1 MATSTRTVSVGKV
14 GFVWKGV
21 YSATTAYT
29 VWDTFLYNN
38 SVYLCIADAS
48 AGTSPDNAS
57 YFTCVSYGLVGKG
70 EYSSANTYD
79 INSIVTNNNV
89 AYIAKESG
97 ITGTW
102 DSTKWMPI
110 PTYSSQS
117 SASIS
122 YITTEADNDL
132 IALWSV
138 INSATEKV
146 DGTFTHYGMTELSAG
161 SAVLELNP
169 SMPSLNCA
177 ETYFLNTSDPLSRMP
192 YYDIPCL
199 ALADGDEVTLSFL
212 KWIGNNVPSIGT
224 TLISVGM
231 DDNSPMTAS
240 EHALIIDCGYSSYNG
255 TYMFVGCTNSS
266 GLGGNHS
273 YVTFFSGLGVYSSSY
288 LRMNDLNDF
297 TITISRTGNSYAVNA
312 FVNGTLVKSDT
323 ATNSNHFNFT
333 KFYLNYLRG
342 TSNSTSNSLSYHDN
356 RGIAQL
362 AIYSGVKYTGNYTP
376 TYALLKKTV

>member
-1 MATSTRTVSVGKV
+1 MPSTTTVNIGKI
-14 GFVWKGV
+14 GFTWKGV
-21 YSATTAYT
+21 YSASTAYT

-48 AGTSPDNAS
+48 AGTSPDNTS
-57 YFTCVSYGLVGKG
+57 YFICVSHGLVGKG
-70 EYSSANTYD
+70 EYNSANTYD
-79 INSIVTNNNV
+79 INSIVTNGNT

-102 DSTKWMPI
+102 DSTKWMAI
-110 PTYSSQS
+110 PTYIPESSV
-117 SASIS
+117 SIA
-122 YITTEADNDL
+122 YNTVEADNDL

-138 INSATEKV
+138 INSATGKV

-177 ETYFLNTSDPLSRMP
+177 ETYFLNTSAPLSHLP

-212 KWIGNNVPSIGT
+212 KWIGTESRSTGSRLLGIGMNN
-224 TLISVGM
+224 
-231 DDNSPMTAS
+231 NSPMTAS
-240 EHALIIDCGYSSYNG
+240 EHALIIDDGVSTATGEHVFFIGVISSTG
-255 TYMFVGCTNSS
+255 I
-266 GLGGNHS
+266 GGNNS
-273 YVTFFSGLGVYSSSY
+273 NTNFLEYNNDTYSFNY
-288 LRMNDLNDF
+288 LRTNNLNDF
-297 TITISRTGNSYAVNA
+297 TITIKRTGDSYAVKL
-312 FVNGTLVKSDT
+312 FVNGTLARSNT

-333 KFYLNYLRG
+333 KFYLGYVVG
-342 TSNSTSNSLSYHDN
+342 GGNSLNYHDN
-356 RGIAQL
+356 RGIAQV
-362 AIYSGVKYTGNYTP
+362 AIYQGLKYTANYTP

>member
-48 AGTSPDNAS
+48 AGTSPDNTS
-57 YFTCVSYGLVGKG
+57 YFTCVSHGLVGKG
-70 EYSSANTYD
+70 EYNSANTYD

-89 AYIAKESG
+89 AYIAKEG
-97 ITGTW
+97 GVTGTW
-102 DSTKWMPI
+102 DSTKWMAI

-177 ETYFLNTSDPLSRMP
+177 ETYFLNTSAPLSRLP

-199 ALADGDEVTLSFL
+199 ALADGEAVTLSFL
-212 KWIGNNVPSIGT
+212 KWIGDTVQSIGT
-224 TLISVGM
+224 TLIGPGLDS
-231 DDNSPMTAS
+231 NSPMTSS
-240 EHALIIDCGYSSYNG
+240 EHCLIIDGGYDANG
-255 TYMFVGCTNSS
+255 TYIYAGMASSS
-266 GLGGNHS
+266 GIGSSHS
-273 YVTFFSGLGVYSSSY
+273 YVSFFTDIGLYSSSY

-312 FVNGTLVKSDT
+312 FVNGTLAISDT
-323 ATNSNHFNFT
+323 ATNSNDFNFT
-333 KFYLNYLRG
+333 KVYLNYLRG
-342 TSNSTSNSLSYHDN
+342 SSNSLSYHDN

-362 AIYSGVKYTGNYTP
+362 AIYSGVKYTANYTP

>member
-1 MATSTRTVSVGKV
+1 MPSTTTVNIGKI
-14 GFVWKGV
+14 GFTWKGV
-21 YSATTAYT
+21 YSASTSYT

-48 AGTSPDNAS
+48 AGTSPDNTS
-57 YFTCVSYGLVGKG
+57 YFTCVSHGLVGKG
-70 EYSSANTYD
+70 EYNSANTYD
-79 INSIVTNNNV
+79 INSIVTNGNT

-102 DSTKWMPI
+102 DSTKWMAI
-110 PTYSSQS
+110 PTYIPESSV
-117 SASIS
+117 SIA
-122 YITTEADNDL
+122 YNTVEADNDL

-177 ETYFLNTSDPLSRMP
+177 ETYFLNTSAPLSRLP

-212 KWIGNNVPSIGT
+212 KWIGTESRSTGSRLLGIG
-224 TLISVGM
+224 M
-231 DDNSPMTAS
+231 NDNSPMTAS
-240 EHALIIDCGYSSYNG
+240 EHALLIDDGVSYDDDHVFFTGVASSTGIGGDNSYTNFLASSGNTYSSN
-255 TYMFVGCTNSS
+255 
-266 GLGGNHS
+266 
-273 YVTFFSGLGVYSSSY
+273 Y
-288 LRMNDLNDF
+288 LRMNNLNDF
-297 TITISRTGNSYAVNA
+297 TITIKRTGDSYTVNL
-312 FVNGTLVKSDT
+312 FVNGTLARNNT

-333 KFYLNYLRG
+333 KFYLGYLCDDG
-342 TSNSTSNSLSYHDN
+342 NSLNYHEN

-362 AIYSGVKYTGNYTP
+362 AIYQGLKYTANYTP

>member
-1 MATSTRTVSVGKV
+1 MPSTTTVNIGKI
-14 GFVWKGV
+14 GFTWKGV
-21 YSATTAYT
+21 YSASMAYT

-48 AGTSPDNAS
+48 AGTSPDNTS

-70 EYSSANTYD
+70 EYNSANTYD
-79 INSIVTNNNV
+79 INSIVTNGNT

-102 DSTKWMPI
+102 DATKWMAI
-110 PTYSSQS
+110 PTYIPESSV
-117 SASIS
+117 SIA
-122 YITTEADNDL
+122 YNTVEADNDL

-138 INSATEKV
+138 INSATGKV

-169 SMPSLNCA
+169 AMPSINCA
-177 ETYFLNTSDPLSRMP
+177 ETYFLNTSAPLSHLP

-212 KWIGNNVPSIGT
+212 KWIGTESRSTGSRLLSIG
-224 TLISVGM
+224 M
-231 DDNSPMTAS
+231 NDNSPMTAS
-240 EHALIIDCGYSSYNG
+240 EHALIIDDGVDMSNGDHVFVTGVASSTG
-255 TYMFVGCTNSS
+255 I
-266 GLGGNHS
+266 GGNHS
-273 YVTFFSGLGVYSSSY
+273 YVDFFASSGNIYSSNY
-288 LRMNDLNDF
+288 LRMNNLNDF
-297 TITISRTGNSYAVNA
+297 TITIKRTGDSYTVNL
-312 FVNGTLVKSDT
+312 FVNGTLARSNT

-333 KFYLNYLRG
+333 KFYLGYLVDDG
-342 TSNSTSNSLSYHDN
+342 NSLNYRDN

-362 AIYSGVKYTGNYTP
+362 AIYQGLKYTANYTP

>member
-48 AGTSPDNAS
+48 AGTSPDNTS

-70 EYSSANTYD
+70 EYNSANTYD

-89 AYIAKESG
+89 AYIAKEG
-97 ITGTW
+97 GVTGTW

-110 PTYSSQS
+110 PSYIPQS

-132 IALWSV
+132 VALWSV

-177 ETYFLNTSDPLSRMP
+177 ETYFLDTSAPLSLLP

-199 ALADGDEVTLSFL
+199 ALADGDSVTLSFL
-212 KWIGNNVPSIGT
+212 KWIGTESRSTGSRLLGIGT
-224 TLISVGM
+224 NS
-231 DDNSPMTAS
+231 NSPMTAS
-240 EHALIIDCGYSSYNG
+240 EHALMINDGVSTSTGDHVFFIGVASSTG
-255 TYMFVGCTNSS
+255 I
-266 GLGGNHS
+266 GGNNLA
-273 YVTFFSGLGVYSSSY
+273 TNFLGYNNDTYSFSY
-288 LRMNDLNDF
+288 LRTNDLNDF
-297 TITISRTGNSYAVNA
+297 TITIKRTGDSYAVKL
-312 FVNGTLVKSDT
+312 FVNGTLARSDT
-323 ATNSNHFNFT
+323 ANNTNHFNFT
-333 KFYLNYLRG
+333 KFYLGYLANEG
-342 TSNSTSNSLSYHDN
+342 NSLAYHQN

-362 AIYSGVKYTGNYTP
+362 AIYQGLKYTANYTP
-376 TYALLKKTV
+376 TYDLLKKTV

>member
-48 AGTSPDNAS
+48 AGTSPDNTS

-70 EYSSANTYD
+70 EYNPTSVYD
-79 INSIVTNNNV
+79 INSIVTNGNT
-89 AYIAKESG
+89 AYIAKEGG

-110 PTYSSQS
+110 PSYIPQS
-117 SASIS
+117 SVGIS
-122 YITTEADNDL
+122 YATTEADNDL
-132 IALWSV
+132 VALWSV
-138 INSATEKV
+138 INSTTEKV

-177 ETYFLNTSDPLSRMP
+177 ETYFLNTLAPLSLLP

-199 ALADGDEVTLSFL
+199 ALADGEAVTLSFL
-212 KWIGNNVPSIGT
+212 KWIGTESRSTGSRLLGIGT
-224 TLISVGM
+224 NN
-231 DDNSPMTAS
+231 NSTMTAS
-240 EHALIIDCGYSSYNG
+240 EHALMINDGVSTATGDHVFFIGVASSTG
-255 TYMFVGCTNSS
+255 I
-266 GLGGNHS
+266 GGNNSH
-273 YVTFFSGLGVYSSSY
+273 TNFLGYNNDTYSFNY
-288 LRMNDLNDF
+288 LRTNDLNDF
-297 TITISRTGNSYAVNA
+297 TITIKRTGDSYAVNL
-312 FVNGTLVKSDT
+312 FVNGTLARSDT
-323 ATNSNHFNFT
+323 ATNTNHFNFT
-333 KFYLNYLRG
+333 KFYLGYLANEG
-342 TSNSTSNSLSYHDN
+342 NSLNYHDS

-362 AIYSGVKYTGNYTP
+362 AIYSGVKYTANYTP